1 MAKIEWN
8 FFFWKFILLNRFF
21 FKLRSYQLLKLN
33 SPSATLTLLNR
44 FFFCILKVKLRQASL
59 WSFMVSNLVINAVV
73 FVRRLN
79 LKPRASEEGVLIG
92 RVNFLGVQGCL
103 QKMFNI
109 NTPTFA
115 IVEGLAGNI
124 LANSNSQ
131 CVWIIL
137 TDPFS
142 WLSGGYFSLESQ
154 ELLT

>member
-1 MAKIEWN
+1 
-8 FFFWKFILLNRFF
+8 
-21 FKLRSYQLLKLN
+21 
-33 SPSATLTLLNR
+33 
-44 FFFCILKVKLRQASL
+44 
-59 WSFMVSNLVINAVV
+59 MVSNLGINAVV
-73 FVRRLN
+73 FVRGLN

-131 CVWIIL
+131 CV
-137 TDPFS
+137 
-142 WLSGGYFSLESQ
+142 
-154 ELLT
+154 